1 MGRRILLKNVLKK
14 VISIWVAFVLA
25 ATAIP
30 TSALAFVGGR
40 VASESATTVASEGRS
55 GYISK
60 SGKGTELANDY
71 GMMKSYYAGSGRK
84 SDWFSLKNEYIQL
97 YVNEQ
102 GEIVTLPA
110 TEDFWNSAYHMST
123 QKLTFE
129 YDEPYYEPTYG
140 YMGGTIWT
148 LNDTRA
154 VEQYNTDAEKC
165 GIPEEQ
171 RNAYLL
177 NGDGPVL
184 RFDVDAAY
192 APISDPSRPYSRYRV
207 IHGFVYFK
215 LVRVGDGVR
224 NGNYQNPYTTPEDI
238 QKLMQ
243 AGSGGGSS
251 TVIIIEDETSE
262 SQEDPSSG
270 DVQEEP
276 FDPSVLDNSPYYV
289 RQDASD
295 TSERQNWAV
304 VMDVLFYDKEVPYPR
319 IRANLEMTDFA
330 KMGHEHQKDKVYV
343 QTATTVLD
351 DGVESR
357 SSVLASDNRK
367 VGPLDTNGEK
377 SYITEVYTDAYLY
390 ANPFVLTSN
399 FYYPGYR
406 LTQNDRVKYKGVS
419 YGNYSGGIW
428 SGVEGFEMTDLFN
441 QKDMGETIEYWPEF
455 AHSNQQERTIDK
467 LVIGRRFCAGNEQ
480 CSMWGFRDLYSKD
493 YFQTEEGQQLKEES
507 DGQRIFY
514 DGKYLVIYEGE
525 DGQTT
530 ATAFST
536 EAEKDAFIEECGED
550 YITTFNGDFKWNK
563 KENYFECAGN
573 SCKLSPTVT
582 ATWENYGY
590 FRVLQDGEATVEVNP
605 RYTTLSS
612 PAYVIYKPDTV
623 FCPNSKLN
631 FGGYEA
637 SGTSQGVVFETDWI
651 GNGAASDTLKGL
663 KAMAHGMIISEN
675 GDLSYLGMLSMP
687 NIFGSENGFEL
698 EKMLYRPKRNA
709 DGEIEKGDLEY
720 AGFAAHGN
728 LQPVRDDDD
737 GTDSGD
743 SSESTKLWNGIAAA
757 EVSGDINTI
766 DGEQL
771 YDFAAKIEAK
781 DLFVFAGELGLKEV
795 KGTLRLNNI
804 AAKLGFKYE
813 GAGFGITPATPFV
826 KIKGLGGGAYNLAK
840 FWEFDDPN
848 SDPYVTFALDGD
860 LEFVNLVDGA
870 FRLAINVGDG
880 QGGINV
886 TGDDLNIKGAK
897 IIDHMGVGV
906 NLTKASYKYGN
917 SLFGSSNFTGKR
929 LDLGADMALKIMKDG
944 SWKEVIVADAEL
956 NLGGFYGSGKVW
968 GMDYNMISGGADA
981 TVRAQLKTP
990 AGWKLIGGK
999 KLAGVGLGVAFRL
1012 STMWRDNAFTWSEA
1026 WNNAKG
1032 TFGAMAEASVVGVDF
1047 RVWYLSNSGTGW
1059 DYAGWFSSL
1068 KRWDWNDVLQAKY
1081 LSVKTIN
1088 DQQVVDAQ
1096 LMYDEN
1102 GRINGCRYL
1111 VMQTLKDNGVLR
1123 DQELDTPETP
1133 ASFAKSVEME
1143 DFQTNEGES
1152 LLLSITPQ
1160 EDVDMEAFRDSLVI
1174 AKNGTEA
1181 VELIPFEDLPKDM
1194 QGYTLNAETANIM
1207 LANAESAVTEDGEPV
1222 FDTVLFGISGQ
1233 ELKDGDVSSLMVA
1246 SNLCD
1251 FEGKAAVVP
1260 ASTSLNC
1267 DMTDGRINASV
1278 THGNP
1283 DKSYTLSVYL
1293 TDKPGVGQ
1301 NPVEVIEEFEKHEGP
1316 YDELIPTSGESAP
1329 TGEYYVYVS
1338 LMEGQKTKDENGE
1351 DIEVPVVID
1360 SWTSEETISYTNT
1373 FEPAVPENI
1382 TLRANGNET
1391 MLATW
1396 SGVEDADGY
1405 VVKIQQQNAD
1415 GTWQDTGCGY
1425 VYDATDMN
1433 SMQNFWYDA
1442 DTNTYSASML
1452 ITTKYT
1458 NEEGEDAEVKGFDAD
1473 QTYKV
1478 TVAAF
1483 KNSQIEY
1490 LDDNRETQISEFPTY
1505 GKCAESNEVFLPKY
1519 TPAEISVTHRGTV
1532 LPQEEDTEF
1541 WLLQDGASMFGR
1553 TSLTIQVTPK
1563 EDAAYAVELV
1573 YTDEADTLQTVQ
1585 ATSYMAGTYD
1595 VTLPEYSGVKLFDV
1609 KVYETRNG
1617 VTDVTTATIRATK
1630 DETAPVLILD
1640 ADYYLSDGDTFQ
1652 ITGVTESDATV
1663 RVRGEEVQADGTGR
1677 FVYSGTLEEG
1687 EDERKLYVNVM
1698 DEQYNM
1704 SEPQEVTVF
1713 RYTPHVHEYSL
1724 QQIDSDFA
1732 VEGKEDGWYYYSCE
1746 CGLPGE
1752 EMFYVEEHVEV
1763 VAQSLAVDSAKIGI
1777 SLYLMVPEGEEEEL
1791 DAYTLELDGKTMSLN
1806 DLITTTIQDTDTVL
1820 YVAYAFVPAKE
1831 MTRELAYTLKKGEEV
1846 VDEGTI
1852 TVKQY
1857 AEQIIQDDTGTY
1869 NEEIKDFAK
1878 AMLRY
1883 GGAAQNYFT
1892 YRTEDLADAD
1902 IQGAE
1907 YADVV
1912 IPQTVFDK
1920 AGLDAYLV
1928 SKSAPISYYGMA
1940 LTLESDT
1947 TLQIAF
1953 KMKNKSTAKNWMMQ
1967 HVQLNGEAVEPTV
1980 SGSYLIIKVQNIPI
1994 AQLDQFVPLSVDG
2007 RTFDVSAV
2015 QYMYNMVTNKPGT
2028 PLCNLC
2034 KALYAYYLAAN
2045 QL

>member
-1 MGRRILLKNVLKK
+1 MV
-14 VISIWVAFVLA
+14 

-30 TSALAFVGGR
+30 TSALAFVGGP
-40 VASESATTVASEGRS
+40 VTSEATTKVASEGRS
-55 GYISK
+55 GYLSK
-60 SGKGTELANDY
+60 SAKGAELQNDY
-71 GMMKSYYAGSGRK
+71 GTMKSYPAGSGRK
-84 SDWFSLKNEYIQL
+84 SSWFSLKNDYIQL
-97 YVNEQ
+97 YINEQ

-148 LNDTRA
+148 LDASRA

-165 GIPEEQ
+165 GIPEDQ

-184 RFDVDAAY
+184 RFDVAAAY
-192 APISDPSRPYSRYRV
+192 APISDPSHPYSRYRV

-215 LVRVGDGVR
+215 LVRVGDGVQ
-224 NGNYQNPYTTPEDI
+224 NGTYQNPYTTPEDI

-262 SQEDPSSG
+262 SQEDLFSG
-270 DVQEEP
+270 DTQEDP
-276 FDPSVLDNSPYYV
+276 IDPSVFENSPYYV

-304 VMDVLFYDKEVPYPR
+304 VMDVLFYDQEVPYPR

-330 KMGHEHQKDKVYV
+330 KMGHEDQKDKVYV
-343 QTATTVLD
+343 KTATTVLD

-399 FYYPGYR
+399 FYYPGDR

-419 YGNYSGGIW
+419 YGNYGGGIW
-428 SGVEGFEMTDLFN
+428 SGVEGFEMTDIFN

-480 CSMWGFRDLYSKD
+480 CSMWGFRDLYSKG

-536 EAEKDAFIEECGED
+536 EAEKDAFIEKCGED

-605 RYTTLSS
+605 KYTTLSS

-623 FCPNSKLN
+623 LWPNSKLN

-637 SGTSQGVVFETDWI
+637 SGTSQGLVFETDWI

-675 GDLSYLGMLSMP
+675 GDLSYLGMLSIE

-698 EKMLYRPKRNA
+698 EKILYQPKRNA
-709 DGEIEKGDLEY
+709 NGEILKGDLEY

-728 LQPVRDDDD
+728 LKPIGDDDD
-737 GTDSGD
+737 DDDDDSNS
-743 SSESTKLWNGIAAA
+743 SSESSSGDTKLWNGLEAL
-757 EVSGDINTI
+757 EVSADINTI
-766 DGEQL
+766 GGERL

-1047 RVWYLSNSGTGW
+1047 RVWYLSNSGTDW

-1068 KRWDWNDVLQAKY
+1068 KRWDWNDVLQARY
-1081 LSVKTIN
+1081 LGVQTIN
-1088 DQQVVDAQ
+1088 NQKVVDAQ

-1111 VMQTLKDNGVLR
+1111 VMQTLKDKGVLR
-1123 DQELDTPETP
+1123 DQEVDSPETP

-1143 DFQTNEGES
+1143 DFPTNEGES

-1160 EDVDMEAFRDSLVI
+1160 EGVDMEAFRDSLII
-1174 AKNGTEA
+1174 AKNGTEP
-1181 VELIPFEDLPKDM
+1181 VTLVPFETLPKDM

-1207 LANAESAVTEDGEPV
+1207 LGNAEGKVTEDGEPV
-1222 FDTVLFGISGQ
+1222 YDTVLFGITDE
-1233 ELKDGDVSSLMVA
+1233 ELKDGNVSNLLVA

-1251 FEGKAAVVP
+1251 FEGEASVIP
-1260 ASTSLNC
+1260 ATTNLNC
-1267 DMTDGRINASV
+1267 DMTEGVINASV
-1278 THGNP
+1278 GHRNL
-1283 DKSYTLSVYL
+1283 DRDYTLSVYL

-1301 NPVEVIEEFEKHEGP
+1301 NTVEVIDEFVGTYEEA
-1316 YDELIPTSGESAP
+1316 IPTSGESAP

-1338 LMEGQKTKDENGE
+1338 LMEFQKTKDENGE

-1396 SGVEDADGY
+1396 NGVEDASGY

-1483 KNSQIEY
+1483 KNAQIEY

-1519 TPAEISVTHRGTV
+1519 TPADISVAHWGTV

-1541 WLLQDGASMFGR
+1541 WLWQDGANGYGGAN
-1553 TSLTIQVTPK
+1553 LTVQVTPK
-1563 EDAAYAVELV
+1563 EGADYAVELV
-1573 YTDEADTLQTVQ
+1573 YTGESDTVQTVQ
-1585 ATSYMAGTYD
+1585 ATASFMEGEYD
-1595 VTLPEYSGVKLFDV
+1595 VILPEYSGVKLFDV

-1617 VTDVTTATIRATK
+1617 VTDTTTATIRAMK
-1630 DETAPVLILD
+1630 DETAPALVLD
-1640 ADYYLSDGDTFQ
+1640 AEYYLSDGDTFQ

-1663 RVRGEEVQADGTGR
+1663 RVQGQDVQADGSGR
-1677 FVYSGTLEEG
+1677 FVYNGTLEEW
-1687 EDERKLYVNVM
+1687 ETALKLDVNAM
-1698 DEQYNM
+1698 DEQYNA
-1704 SEPQEVTVF
+1704 SEVQSVTVL
-1713 RYTPHVHEYSL
+1713 RHTPHVHDYSL
-1724 QQIDSDFA
+1724 QQTDSCFA

-1791 DAYTLELDGKTMSLN
+1791 DAYTLELDGKSMAVK
-1806 DLITTTIQDTDTVL
+1806 DLTTTTIQDTVL

-1831 MTRELAYTLKKGEEV
+1831 MTRELAYTLKKDEEV
-1846 VDEGTI
+1846 VDEGVV

-1857 AEQIIQDDTGTY
+1857 ANQILQDETGMY
-1869 NEEIKDFAK
+1869 SDELKGFVK

-1883 GGAAQNYFT
+1883 GAAAQNYFS
-1892 YRTEDLADAD
+1892 YRTDDLADAG
-1902 IQGAE
+1902 IEGAE
-1907 YADVV
+1907 YADVT
-1912 IPQTVFDK
+1912 IPKAVFDK
-1920 AGLDAYLV
+1920 TGLGNCLT
-1928 SKSAPISYYGMA
+1928 SKSAPISYYGMT
-1940 LTLESDT
+1940 LTFETNT
-1947 TLQIAF
+1947 TMTLIF
-1953 KMKNKSTAKNWMMQ
+1953 KIKNKSTAMNWMKQ
-1967 HVQLNGEAVEPTV
+1967 HMTLDGMAVEPVV
-1980 SGSYLIIKVQNIPI
+1980 SGNYLKVMIQNIPPK
-1994 AQLDQFVPLSVDG
+1994 QLENTFVFKVDDKA
-2007 RTFDVSAV
+2007 FDVSAI
-2015 QYMYNMVTNKPGT
+2015 QYMYTVVTTKPGT
-2028 PLCNLC
+2028 TLCSLC
-2034 KALYAYYLAAN
+2034 KALYAYYLAGK

>member
-60 SGKGTELANDY
+60 SAKGSELANDY
-71 GMMKSYYAGSGRK
+71 GAMKSYSSSGRK
-84 SDWFSLKNEYIQL
+84 SGWFSLKNDYIQL
-97 YVNEQ
+97 YINEQ

-590 FRVLQDGEATVEVNP
+590 FRVRQDGEATVEVNP
-605 RYTTLSS
+605 KYTTLSS
-612 PAYVIYKPDTV
+612 PAYVIYKPNELLWND
-623 FCPNSKLN
+623 SKLN

-651 GNGAASDTLKGL
+651 GNGAASDTLKGM

-675 GDLSYLGMLSMP
+675 GDLSYLGMLSIE
-687 NIFGSENGFEL
+687 NIFGTENGFEL

-709 DGEIEKGDLEY
+709 NGEIEKGDLEY

-728 LQPVRDDDD
+728 LKPIGDGDDDD
-737 GTDSGD
+737 DDSNS
-743 SSESTKLWNGIAAA
+743 SSESSSGDTKLWNGLEAL
-757 EVSGDINTI
+757 EVSADINTI
-766 DGEQL
+766 GGERL

-781 DLFVFAGELGLKEV
+781 DLLVFAGQFGLKEV
-795 KGTLRLNNI
+795 KGTLRVNNVF
-804 AAKLGFKYE
+804 ARLGFKYE

-826 KIKGLGGGAYNLAK
+826 TIKGLGGGVYNLAK
-840 FWEFDDPN
+840 FWEFDDPD
-848 SDPYVTFALDGD
+848 SDPYVSFVLGGD
-860 LEFVNLVDGA
+860 LEFVNLVDGY
-870 FRLAINVGDG
+870 FQLSINVGDG

-886 TGDDLNIKGAK
+886 TGDDLDIKGAK

-906 NLTKASYKYGN
+906 NLTKSSYKFCGT
-917 SLFGSSNFTGKR
+917 NFTGKR
-929 LDLGADMALKIMKDG
+929 MDLNADMALKIMKDG

-956 NLGGFYGSGKVW
+956 NLGGFYGSGKVS

-981 TVRAQLKTP
+981 TVRAALKTP
-990 AGWKLIGGK
+990 SGWKLIGGK

-1012 STMWRDNAFTWSEA
+1012 STMWRDNDFTWSEA
-1026 WNNAKG
+1026 WNNTKG
-1032 TFGAMAEASVVGVDF
+1032 TFGAMAETSIVGVDF
-1047 RVWYLSNSGTGW
+1047 RVWYLSNSGADW

-1068 KRWDWNDVLQAKY
+1068 KRWDWNDVLQARY
-1081 LSVKTIN
+1081 LGVQTIN
-1088 DQQVVDAQ
+1088 NQKVVDAQ

-1111 VMQTLKDNGVLR
+1111 VMQTLKDKGVLR
-1123 DQELDTPETP
+1123 DQEVDSPETP
-1133 ASFAKSVEME
+1133 ASFAKSVEMK

-1207 LANAESAVTEDGEPV
+1207 LGNAECKVTEDGEPV
-1222 FDTVLFGISGQ
+1222 YDTVLFGITDE
-1233 ELKDGDVSSLMVA
+1233 ELKDGNVSNLLVA

-1251 FEGKAAVVP
+1251 FEGEASVIP
-1260 ASTSLNC
+1260 ATTNLNC
-1267 DMTDGRINASV
+1267 DMTDGVINASV
-1278 THGNP
+1278 GNRNVER
-1283 DKSYTLSVYL
+1283 DYTLSVYL
-1293 TDKPGVGQ
+1293 TDEPGVGQ
-1301 NPVEVIEEFEKHEGP
+1301 NPVEVIDEFVGTYEEA
-1316 YDELIPTSGESAP
+1316 IPTSGESAP

-1338 LMEGQKTKDENGE
+1338 LMEFQKTKDENGE

-1396 SGVEDADGY
+1396 NGVEDASGY

-1483 KNSQIEY
+1483 KNAQIEY

-1519 TPAEISVTHRGTV
+1519 TPADISVAHWGTV

-1541 WLLQDGASMFGR
+1541 WLWQDGANGYGGAN
-1553 TSLTIQVTPK
+1553 LTVQVTPK
-1563 EDAAYAVELV
+1563 EGADYAVELV
-1573 YTDEADTLQTVQ
+1573 YTDGSDAVQTVQ
-1585 ATSYMAGTYD
+1585 GTASFMEGEYD

-1617 VTDVTTATIRATK
+1617 VTDVTTATIRAMK
-1630 DETAPVLILD
+1630 DETAPVLVLD
-1640 ADYYLSDGDTFQ
+1640 AEYYLSDGDTFQ

-1663 RVRGEEVQADGTGR
+1663 RVRGKEVQADGTGR

-1687 EDERKLYVNVM
+1687 EDERNLYVVAM

-1704 SEPQEVTVF
+1704 SEVQSVTVL
-1713 RYTPHVHEYSL
+1713 RHEPHVHDYSL

-1752 EMFYVEEHVEV
+1752 EMFYVEGEHVEV
-1763 VAQSLAVDSAKIGI
+1763 VAQSLAVDSAKIGT
-1777 SLYLMVPEGEEEEL
+1777 SLYLKVPKGEEEEL
-1791 DAYTLELDGKTMSLN
+1791 DAYTLELDGKSMPVKDMT
-1806 DLITTTIQDTDTVL
+1806 TTTIQDTVL

-1831 MTRELAYTLKKGEEV
+1831 MTRELAYTLKKGDDV

-1869 NEEIKDFAK
+1869 SEKLKDFVK

-1883 GGAAQNYFT
+1883 GASAQRYLN
-1892 YRTEDLADAD
+1892 YRTDDLADTG
-1902 IQGAE
+1902 IEGAE
-1907 YADVV
+1907 YADVT
-1912 IPQTVFDK
+1912 IPKAVLDK
-1920 AGLDAYLV
+1920 TGLDNCLT
-1928 SKSAPISYYGMA
+1928 SKSAPISYYGMS
-1940 LTLESDT
+1940 LSLESET
-1947 TLQIAF
+1947 ALQLAF
-1953 KMKNKSTAKNWMMQ
+1953 KMKNKSTAMNWMKQ
-1967 HVQLNGEAVEPTV
+1967 HMTLAGEAVEPTV
-1980 SGSYLIIKVQNIPI
+1980 SGNYLIIKVQNIPTR
-1994 AQLDQFVPLSVDG
+1994 QLADTFPLTVDEK
-2007 RTFDVSAV
+2007 TFDVSV
-2015 QYMYNMVTNKPGT
+2015 IQYMYNMVTNKPGT
-2028 PLCNLC
+2028 PICDLC